1 MPDIDPAAL
10 SRPSISVQTPL
21 LSTKSLT
28 NLGSAQKSK
37 SSQIPG
43 RIDLEPLYS
52 ELKAGIGAEHWQ
64 IYKETTTEFFIG
76 SLNQDEYS
84 IRIDAI
90 LAGQNGEKDHLHN
103 QLIAAIYGNV
113 TREIPDQGLAIWV
126 SSNDKPAASAS
137 KATASDATERR
148 LKGDVMQLPA
158 RDRRRI
164 KDLTLNEFDTTETFA
179 SVFMESRR
187 KPTQDAS
194 SSAPG
199 GINNMNFDLEIRK
212 RFTQPLAIESGEFP
226 DVGLIAGRMLPFCY
240 EAGLPSGHCSEA
252 PQLMSIAAD
261 AFIKEML
268 TQVFARTR
276 SNGAGDS
283 GSAGYGVGTQWIQT
297 HNYKRQ
303 LHLEEEAAH
312 RGEISRDKAGLLPV
326 EARAAGEQGP
336 LSMADVRVALEIADS
351 SMSQFPVLM
360 REILCGYREGEL
372 ENWNDHSW
380 IEGYE
385 PICVEEL
392 MNGHVSSAF
401 GNGTDAMD
409 IDMEIGWEGAEESDV
424 EMLDCM
430 LDSCLAVGS

>member
-21 LSTKSLT
+21 LSTKSLS
-28 NLGSAQKSK
+28 NIGSAQKAK
-37 SSQIPG
+37 SSQIPV

-52 ELKAGIGAEHWQ
+52 ELKSSIGAEHWQ
-64 IYKETTTEFFIG
+64 IYKEATTEFFIG
-76 SLNQDEYS
+76 SLNQNEYS
-84 IRIDAI
+84 QRIDAI
-90 LAGQNGEKDHLHN
+90 LVGQNGDKSHLHN
-103 QLIAAIYGNV
+103 QLMAAIYGNV
-113 TREIPDQGLAIWV
+113 TREMPDQGLAPWV

-137 KATASDATERR
+137 KAATGDATERR

-164 KDLTLNEFDTTETFA
+164 KDLVHNESDVNENLSSFFL
-179 SVFMESRR
+179 ESRR

-194 SSAPG
+194 SAAG

-212 RFTQPLAIESGEFP
+212 RFAQPLAIESGEFP
-226 DVGLIAGRMLPFCY
+226 DVGLITGRMLPFCY
-240 EAGLPSGHCSEA
+240 EAGLPSGHVAEA
-252 PQLMSIAAD
+252 PQLMSIATD

-297 HNYKRQ
+297 HSYKRQ

-312 RGEISRDKAGLLPV
+312 RGEISRDKSGLLPV

-351 SMSQFPVLM
+351 SMSQFPIVT
-360 REILCGYREGEL
+360 RQILCGYREGEL
-372 ENWNDHSW
+372 ENWNDHTW
-380 IEGYE
+380 IKGYE
-385 PICVEEL
+385 PVHVEEL
-392 MNGHVSSAF
+392 ANGYDLSAF
-401 GNGTDAMD
+401 CNGTDPMD
-409 IDMEIGWEGAEESDV
+409 IDMEIGWEGAEENDV
-424 EMLDCM
+424 DMLDGM